1 MMAAGQMSANIS
13 EVFCS
18 VQGEGPYVGSRQAFV
33 RFTGC
38 NLKCSYCDT
47 SVGNSKSCRFEE
59 LPGSGAFKQMENP
72 LCTEAIERMVA
83 SYKKIHSVSLTG
95 GEPLMHADLIS
106 RLNIASP
113 LYLES
118 NMTLPHMARKIRDKL
133 SYVAG
138 DVKLLPLSSV
148 DDMDQHFEQTIEC
161 FRTLK
166 TTRDRDCFCK
176 VVVTKDTDHDDVEG
190 IIGAISGYISCLVLQ
205 PVSQKELLPDQGRLI
220 GLQERLLDH
229 IDTKIIPQT
238 HRMWG
243 CL

>member
-1 MMAAGQMSANIS
+1 MMAADQMTANVS

-47 SVGNSKSCRFEE
+47 PVESSNSCRFEE
-59 LPGSGAFKQMENP
+59 LPGSGVFKLVENP
-72 LCTEAIERMVA
+72 LSAEDIGMMVS
-83 SYKKIHSVSLTG
+83 SYRHIHSVSLTG

-106 RLNIASP
+106 RLNITSP

-118 NMTLPHMARKIRDKL
+118 NMTLPHMAKKIRDKL

-138 DVKLLPLSSV
+138 DVKLLPLSSI
-148 DDMDQHFEQTIEC
+148 DDVDQHFDRTIEC

-166 TTRDRDCFCK
+166 TTKDRECFCK
-176 VVVTKDTDHDDVEG
+176 VVVTKDTDADDVEG
-190 IIGAISGYISCLVLQ
+190 MIGAIAGYVSCVVLQ
-205 PVSQKELLPDQGRLI
+205 PVSQKELLPAPGYLI
-220 GLQERLLDH
+220 GLQERLLDQV
-229 IDTKIIPQT
+229 DTKIIPQT